1 MVKKVTENYQKIS
14 EEYPLDYLSQF
25 ICPYLVGREWEWIR
39 RASLLMMAT
48 QSDKHT
54 RVRLHTLLCGGPGT
68 GKSIKGDIKILV
80 LIDGKIKSVMIKDL
94 EKKNNYKA
102 LSVNPTTLKT
112 EWKKVY
118 HFTKHIEKR
127 KMLKI
132 KTKGKQEVVATKDH
146 SFLKYDF
153 ASHQLVPVRGNEL
166 SIGDILPFISK
177 FKCGS
182 IQKSHHGFNHTF
194 IFGFLVGFW
203 LAEGCLQKESIV
215 RFSNNDLKLLK
226 SIGEEYNGHIYNYTG
241 AGDMHIFNK
250 KLNGY
255 LRNYLEKYPIKH
267 ASYHKKIPDFCF
279 NTPKAFRKGLI
290 SGYFTGDGTVDK
302 CEISMTTASRC
313 LAYGIIHIF
322 NSLGISSYARLKKQK
337 TGEYYDI
344 IIHSSSIND
353 FIKQTDIRHDK
364 KQSKLIKRGKRNRW
378 QSLVN
383 IPLNKDMVK
392 KYSKGLQARNSDSRY
407 HIKAVFKKNC
417 KKGYIG
423 RDTAKKTNK
432 FLNSPELKKLIDA
445 DIHWTP
451 ITSIEEI
458 NSDGYVYDIGVE
470 DNENFVLENGM
481 VVHNTE
487 FLLWMR
493 EHLQGIMINAELTS
507 KIGLVGDARGNTIKP
522 GLLADCTGNIVLAD
536 ELDKMPANDQNG
548 LLQAMEEG
556 QYTIIKGRTRQ
567 RFDSEVRVLGCANV
581 LKKIQKPLLDRF
593 DFVLFVKPS
602 IRSER
607 ADNVKRIVNTF
618 AGKEETRYAKII
630 QEYMKWING
639 HEVSIPDSEE
649 DAINN
654 IIREYILHTQTKID
668 SVSYRSLELSILR
681 IAYAMAKLE
690 KRNIGREHVKTA
702 VRVKDQILKNLVG

>member
-1 MVKKVTENYQKIS
+1 MTVESYLQKIS
-14 EEYPLDYLSQF
+14 EESPLDYLSQF
-25 ICPYLVGREWEWIR
+25 ICPHLVGREWEWIR
-39 RASLLMMAT
+39 RATLLMMAT
-48 QSDKHT
+48 QSDKHI
-54 RVRLHTLLCGGPGT
+54 RVRAHILLCGEPGT
-68 GKSIKGDIKILV
+68 GKSIKGEAKILV
-80 LIDGKIKSVMIKDL
+80 LIDGKIKSVMIKNL
-94 EKKNNYKA
+94 ENKNNYKA

-112 EWKKVY
+112 EWKKAY
-118 HFTKHIEKR
+118 HFIKHIEKR

-153 ASHQLVPVRGNEL
+153 VAQQLMPVRGDDL
-166 SIGDILPFISK
+166 SVGDILPFISR
-177 FKCGS
+177 FECDN
-182 IQKSHHGFNHTF
+182 IQKFHHGFDHTF
-194 IFGFLVGFW
+194 TFGFLVGLW
-203 LAEGCLQKESIV
+203 IAEGCLQKENII
-215 RFSNNDLKLLK
+215 RFSNNDLKLLN
-226 SIGEEYNGHIYNYTG
+226 SIGEEYNGHVYKYASKG
-241 AGDMHIFNK
+241 GDMHIFNK
-250 KLNGY
+250 NLNGY

-267 ASYHKKIPDFCF
+267 ASHHKKIPDFCF

-302 CEISMTTASRC
+302 SEISMTTVSKC
-313 LAYGIIHIF
+313 LAYGITHVLS
-322 NSLGISSYARLKKQK
+322 SLRISSYVRLKKRK

-353 FIKQTDIRHDK
+353 FIKKIDIKHKNK
-364 KQSKLIKRGKRNRW
+364 KNKLIERGKRNRW

-392 KYSKGLQARNSDSRY
+392 KYSKGLQARNSDSRN
-407 HIKAVFKKNC
+407 HINKILGKNC

-423 RDTAKKTNK
+423 RDTARKTNK

-445 DIHWTP
+445 DIHWMP

-458 NSDGYVYDIGVE
+458 NSDGYVYDISVE

-493 EHLQGIMINAELTS
+493 EHLQGIMINAEFTS
-507 KIGLVGDARGNTIKP
+507 KVGLVGDARGNTIKP
-522 GLLADCTGNIVLAD
+522 GLLADYDGNVILVD
-536 ELDKMPANDQNG
+536 ELDKMPAIDQNG

-556 QYTIIKGRTRQ
+556 QYTIVKGKSRQ
-567 RFDSEVRVLGCANV
+567 RFDSEVRVIGCAND

-593 DFVLFVKPS
+593 DFVLFVRPS
-602 IRSER
+602 KRNER
-607 ADNVKRIVNTF
+607 ANNVKRIMNTF
-618 AGKEETRYAKII
+618 AGKEETRYVKVI
-630 QEYMKWING
+630 QGYLKWIDG
-639 HEVSIPDSEE
+639 YETTIHDSEE
-649 DAINN
+649 EAINN
-654 IIREYILHTQTKID
+654 IIKEYILHTQTKID